1 MINEYTNTQVVSLLG
16 TTAATMLNWKNDGK
30 INCRK
35 EGRNCFFTMD
45 DIIQFLAKPEN
56 KRYLDKAM
64 NNINLLKPDDAS
76 RLRRLASMPT
86 TNTKNMANRISVVK
100 VLTDEVSRLND
111 EESRIDT
118 TIKSLHKL
126 KSSYVEEKTTFGIG
140 EIDENRLSAAARSI
154 DNSINLL
161 LSNRR
166 IIVSTRDILEEE
178 LSIAKTIFGDKTI

>member
-1 MINEYTNTQVVSLLG
+1 MIHEYTNTQVVNLLG

-45 DIIQFLAKPEN
+45 DIIQFLAKSEN

-86 TNTKNMANRISVVK
+86 ANTKNMANRISVAK
-100 VLTDEVSRLND
+100 VLTDEISRLND

-140 EIDENRLSAAARSI
+140 EVDESRLSAAVLSI
-154 DNSINLL
+154 NNSINLL

-166 IIVSTRDILEEE
+166 IIVSTRDILKEE
-178 LSIAKTIFGDKTI
+178 LSIANTIFGNNMI

>member
-1 MINEYTNTQVVSLLG
+1 MANEYTNTQVVSLLG
-16 TTAATMLNWKNDGK
+16 TTATTMLNWKNDGK

-35 EGRNCFFTMD
+35 EGRNYFFTMD
-45 DIIQFLAKPEN
+45 DIIQFLAKSEN

-76 RLRRLASMPT
+76 RLRRLASLPT
-86 TNTKNMANRISVVK
+86 SSKNTADRISIVK
-100 VLTDEVSRLND
+100 VLTDEVARLND
-111 EESRIDT
+111 DESRIDT
-118 TIKSLHKL
+118 IIKSLHKL

-166 IIVSTRDILEEE
+166 IITSTRDILKEE
-178 LSIAKTIFGDKTI
+178 LSIAKTIF